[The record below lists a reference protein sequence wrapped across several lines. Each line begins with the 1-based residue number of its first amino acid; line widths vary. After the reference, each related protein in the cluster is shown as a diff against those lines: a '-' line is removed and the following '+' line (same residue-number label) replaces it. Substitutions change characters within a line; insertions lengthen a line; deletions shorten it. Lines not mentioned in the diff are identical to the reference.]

1 MFDKGGKVVPYR
13 FFEQVRSRGEKVDQM
28 NSPID
33 MSLKNNFPSFGEKH
47 HGLKNRLRNLRLLRT
62 QPVGRPKDII
72 SSIIVALGIASLTTM
87 TPATVGGLTIGLGI
101 GLTWAG
107 ITLKGHC

>member
-1 MFDKGGKVVPYR
+1 
-13 FFEQVRSRGEKVDQM
+13 M

-72 SSIIVALGIASLTTM
+72 SSIIVALGIAS
-87 TPATVGGLTIGLGI
+87 
-101 GLTWAG
+101 
-107 ITLKGHC
+107 